1 MEPSLKNTDKYF
13 FYTENKTHIYI
24 RNATIEDA
32 KLIFDLSNESIVR
45 ENSINQNKIL
55 WEDHLRWLP
64 GKLAD
69 DSCFYLLT
77 FSAENLFIGQIRFD
91 ICETEAIVGISIT
104 KEFRG
109 KGLSTDLLK
118 HSAELLFANYQHVGF
133 VTAKINKSNEASVIT
148 FTKAGYIYYNKESIN
163 NNDFL
168 VFKLVRENGT

>member
-1 MEPSLKNTDKYF
+1 MEPRFKNTNKYF
-13 FYTENKTHIYI
+13 FYTKNKTHIYL
-24 RNATIEDA
+24 RYATIEDA

-64 GKLAD
+64 GKLAN
-69 DSCFYLLT
+69 DSCFYLLA

-109 KGLSTDLLK
+109 KGLSTNLLI
-118 HSAELLFANYQHVGF
+118 HSAELLFANYPHVGF
-133 VTAKINKSNEASVIT
+133 VTAKINKSNKASVIT
-148 FTKAGYIYYNKESIN
+148 FTNAGYTYSNMETINNKE
-163 NNDFL
+163 FL
-168 VFKLVRENGT
+168 VFKLVRKNGT